1 MFFPSGTDMVASG
14 ETVENVKFYLP
25 TSTPAFV
32 GRTFTL
38 IESGKEIAKVEVTG
52 VHKHDANYNRNG
64 TCYECNHSS
73 GYSLKLDNYVAEKEC
88 KFIADETRLFT
99 IRLDATASNDVT
111 YSITI
116 SDTTNFS
123 MVVRNVVGNAV
134 IALSSSGTLVI
145 KKNEFELIGIH
156 VTAKNMGLV
165 K

>member
-1 MFFPSGTDMVASG
+1 M
-14 ETVENVKFYLP
+14 
-25 TSTPAFV
+25 
-32 GRTFTL
+32 
-38 IESGKEIAKVEVTG
+38 
-52 VHKHDANYNRNG
+52 
-64 TCYECNHSS
+64 
-73 GYSLKLDNYVAEKEC
+73 
-88 KFIADETRLFT
+88 
-99 IRLDATASNDVT
+99 T

-145 KKNEFELIGIH
+145 KKNEFKLIGIH